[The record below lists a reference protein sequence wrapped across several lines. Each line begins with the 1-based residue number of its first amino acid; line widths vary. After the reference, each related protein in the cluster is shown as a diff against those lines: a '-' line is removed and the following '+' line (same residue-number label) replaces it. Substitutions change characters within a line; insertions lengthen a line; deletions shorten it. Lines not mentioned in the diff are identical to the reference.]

1 MATRESGWGTEQV
14 ALIGAAVAAFVA
26 LIAAEG
32 AFGAITTILGVTL
45 AAILIAYYRVRDWPE
60 NWWDAAFKAA
70 AVAAVA
76 ALSVILIVAYP
87 VQEAFV
93 RHSHLMVNHKTLTTI
108 AWCQTEVKNLSVRDI
123 ETCIGSQTAVRFL
136 WWIWILAAVI
146 IFFVALYPLSRNV
159 KEGPGGLDLR
169 GAVRSRARVRR

>member
-1 MATRESGWGTEQV
+1 MATREGGWGTDQA

-32 AFGAITTILGVTL
+32 AFGAISTILGLTL

-70 AVAAVA
+70 AVATVA
-76 ALSVILIVAYP
+76 ALGVILIVAYP

-93 RHSHLMVNHKTLTTI
+93 RHSHLVVDHKTLTTI
-108 AWCQTEVKNLSVRDI
+108 AWCQTQVKSLSARDV
-123 ETCIGSQTAVRFL
+123 ETCIGGQTAVRFL
-136 WWIWILAAVI
+136 WWMWALAAAI
-146 IFFVALYPLSRNV
+146 IFFVALYPLTRNV
-159 KEGPGGLDLR
+159 KDGPGGLDLR
-169 GAVRSRARVRR
+169 AVRSRARVRR